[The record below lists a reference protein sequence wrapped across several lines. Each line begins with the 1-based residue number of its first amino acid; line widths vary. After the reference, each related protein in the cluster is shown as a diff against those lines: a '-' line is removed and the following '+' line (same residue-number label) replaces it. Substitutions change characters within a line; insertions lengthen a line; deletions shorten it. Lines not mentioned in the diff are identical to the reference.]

1 MDSRLVQHPRKLRSI
16 NEARTDDLLLA
27 EMIEERAALRATP
40 GMDHCRDL
48 LLCKRNARSVY
59 MRKLCSD
66 TMYIVRRSRLIV
78 RTFNMSIPFI
88 LIADMRPE
96 DAQF

>member
-59 MRKLCSD
+59 MRKLCPD
-66 TMYIVRRSRLIV
+66 TMYSTPKQINCTYLQHVDSIH
-78 RTFNMSIPFI
+78 FN
-88 LIADMRPE
+88 R
-96 DAQF
+96 